1 MGVFDYL
8 SDLYESWAI
17 TTVEAEEPQKDDEGK
32 FRGCRIGGDAHW
44 SATAVKTWK
53 AIVK

>member
-17 TTVEAEEPQKDDEGK
+17 TTVEAEEPQKDDEGEYTWV
-32 FRGCRIGGDAHW
+32 RELGNHIWHYSDV
-44 SATAVKTWK
+44 ATHDG
-53 AIVK
+53 